1 MMRNCKKNTI
11 QTARCG
17 EKVNRFTWPDVDLI
31 KSFTDD
37 PEERNEDNLY
47 VVL

>member
-1 MMRNCKKNTI
+1 MRNCKKHYSNCTLW
-11 QTARCG
+11 G
-17 EKVNRFTWPDVDLI
+17 ENTWPDVDLI

-37 PEERNEDNLY
+37 PEERDEDNLY